1 MCFLPMKL
9 PLIPRCL
16 AGLLLWARLR
26 CSIDEIPIS
35 DFVDLS
41 PPRSLERPLD
51 ALDAIGF
58 GELTEIATAW

>member
-1 MCFLPMKL
+1 MKL
-9 PLIPRCL
+9 PFIPRCL

-26 CSIDEIPIS
+26 CSMDEIPIS

-51 ALDAIGF
+51 TFAAIGF
-58 GELTEIATAW
+58 GELVEIAAAW